1 MKLNKSTAALD
12 YKLVT
17 AFKEV
22 RRELMQPKFAD
33 RLEKPLAHWVIGSDR
48 RLPLAFL
55 DRSLRELLN
64 TPFDDLFATAG
75 IGHKKIRTFLMLLH
89 RAAKPHPP
97 GALRGLEP
105 EIVETQPVAPVIVKG
120 VPSAEVVSEALWVR
134 WRDSVRRHGLEREP
148 LGRFVETLADLPRVV
163 WHKPLGDYTE
173 LRLAQVKSLRTH
185 GEKRVRAVLEVFGAL
200 HRILLHLD
208 PESRLAVR
216 IVPRWL
222 IPIEDVLMRWLNQVG
237 SPSKQEINKRLI
249 VPLLEQVRLDAG
261 PTVARLVESR
271 LKSQARAVRQAA
283 DRMGLTRA
291 RIYQLLSEAS
301 DVITVRWPAGAPLL
315 GQLREKMKN
324 DGADAEVLAWL
335 DEVRELLFLRGQGRT
350 AEEADAPS
358 SGKARHGRSAG
369 AKSSSAK
376 SSSAKSSSAN
386 GHHTNGHNGSAKTN
400 PRMATAGRLPR

>member
-17 AFKEV
+17 AFKDV
-22 RRELMQPKFAD
+22 RRELLQSRFAD
-33 RLEKPLAHWVIGSDR
+33 RLDKPLAHWVIGSDR

-105 EIVETQPVAPVIVKG
+105 EMAETQLAAPAMIKG

-134 WRDSVRRHGLEREP
+134 WRESVRRHGLEREP
-148 LGRFVETLADLPRVV
+148 LGRFVETLIDLPRVV

-173 LRLAQVKSLRTH
+173 LRLAQVRSLRTH

-200 HRILLHLD
+200 HRMLLHLD
-208 PESRLAVR
+208 PTSRLAVR

-237 SPSKQEINKRLI
+237 SPSKQEINKWLI
-249 VPLLEQVRLDAG
+249 APLLEQVRVDAG

-271 LKSQARAVRQAA
+271 LKSHARAVRQAA

-301 DVITVRWPAGAPLL
+301 EVITVRWPAGAVLVA
-315 GQLREKMKN
+315 QLHEKLKN
-324 DGADAEVLAWL
+324 DGADAELLAWL
-335 DEVRELLFLRGQGRT
+335 DEVRELLFLRGQSRT
-350 AEEADAPS
+350 TDDSEVAGN
-358 SGKARHGRSAG
+358 GKARHGRVSSPNGAG
-369 AKSSSAK
+369 T
-376 SSSAKSSSAN
+376 N
-386 GHHTNGHNGSAKTN
+386 GHHSNGHGGSAKTN
-400 PRMATAGRLPR
+400 PRPAATGRLPR

>member
-17 AFKEV
+17 AFKDV
-22 RRELMQPKFAD
+22 RRELLQSRFAD
-33 RLEKPLAHWVIGSDR
+33 RLDKPLAHWVIGSDR

-105 EIVETQPVAPVIVKG
+105 EMAETQQAAPAMIKG

-134 WRDSVRRHGLEREP
+134 WRESVRRHGLEHEP
-148 LGRFVETLADLPRVV
+148 LGRFVETLIDLPRVV

-173 LRLAQVKSLRTH
+173 LRLAQVRSLRTH

-200 HRILLHLD
+200 HRMLLHLD
-208 PESRLAVR
+208 PASRLAVR

-222 IPIEDVLMRWLNQVG
+222 IPIEDVLMRWLNQVA

-249 VPLLEQVRLDAG
+249 APLLEQVRVDAG

-271 LKSQARAVRQAA
+271 LKSHARAVRQAA

-301 DVITVRWPAGAPLL
+301 EVITVRWPAGAVLVA
-315 GQLREKMKN
+315 QLREKLKN
-324 DGADAEVLAWL
+324 DGADAELLAWL
-335 DEVRELLFLRGQGRT
+335 DEVRELLFLRGQSRT
-350 AEEADAPS
+350 TDDSEVAGN
-358 SGKARHGRSAG
+358 GKARHGRV
-369 AKSSSAK
+369 SSPNGTGT
-376 SSSAKSSSAN
+376 N
-386 GHHTNGHNGSAKTN
+386 GHHSNGHGGSAKTN
-400 PRMATAGRLPR
+400 PRPAATGQLPR

>member
-17 AFKEV
+17 GFKEL
-22 RRELMQPKFAD
+22 RRELLQSKFAD
-33 RLEKPLAHWVIGSDR
+33 RLDKPLAHWVIGSDR

-97 GALRGLEP
+97 GALRTSES
-105 EIVETQPVAPVIVKG
+105 EIIETQTMIPANVKG
-120 VPSAEVVSEALWVR
+120 VPAAEVVSEALWVR
-134 WRDSVRRHGLEREP
+134 WRDSVRRHGFEREP
-148 LGRFVETLADLPRVV
+148 LGRFVSTLIDLPRVV

-173 LRLAQVKSLRTH
+173 LRLAQVRSLKTH
-185 GEKRVRAVLEVFGAL
+185 GEKRVRAVLDVFGGL
-200 HRILLHLD
+200 HQMLLHLD
-208 PESRLAVR
+208 PTSRLAVR

-249 VPLLEQVRLDAG
+249 IPLLEQVRVDAG

-301 DVITVRWPAGAPLL
+301 EVITVRWPAGAALV
-315 GQLREKMKN
+315 GQLREKLKS
-324 DGADAEVLAWL
+324 DGADGEVLAWL
-335 DEVRELLFLRGQGRT
+335 DEVREVLFLRGQSRMT
-350 AEEADAPS
+350 DDSDAAG
-358 SGKARHGRSAG
+358 SGKTRHGRSAG
-369 AKSSSAK
+369 S
-376 SSSAKSSSAN
+376 KSSSAN
-386 GHHTNGHNGSAKTN
+386 GHHSNGHNGSAKTN
-400 PRMATAGRLPR
+400 PRPATAGRLPR